1 MITRNREAAEFSN
14 RLLKIGEDK
23 IEKDVNNSIVLTV
36 GTRTSA
42 SIDLE
47 EQVFNN
53 IENSLNSLEYLK
65 RRAIYALRIKIWML
79 LIWDYWMKFLKKQK
93 NITQ

>member
-1 MITRNREAAEFSN
+1 MITRNQEAAEFSN

-65 RRAIYALRIKIWML
+65 RRAIYALRIKI
-79 LIWDYWMKFLKKQK
+79 
-93 NITQ
+93 